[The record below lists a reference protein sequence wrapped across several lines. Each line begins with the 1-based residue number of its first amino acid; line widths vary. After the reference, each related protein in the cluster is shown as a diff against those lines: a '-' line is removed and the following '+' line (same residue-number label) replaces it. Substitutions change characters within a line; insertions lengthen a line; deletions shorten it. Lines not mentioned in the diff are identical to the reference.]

1 MVFQDAINRV
11 STSGFWYWIW
21 ALLNINPNPDTKA
34 LWAYLHTLLDIL
46 A

>member
-11 STSGFWYWIW
+11 FTSGFWYWIW
-21 ALLNINPNPDTKA
+21 ALLNINPNLDTEA
-34 LWAYLHTLLDIL
+34 LWAYFHTLLDIL